1 MQSEIQKSGTEVF
14 PHALNYGHGG
24 IFVYKWL
31 SIGSFYYFY
40 NTNILVVTI
49 LLYFCKEKDSY

>member
-1 MQSEIQKSGTEVF
+1 MGMYVMF
-14 PHALNYGHGG
+14 PKFLHAAVSNAGHGG